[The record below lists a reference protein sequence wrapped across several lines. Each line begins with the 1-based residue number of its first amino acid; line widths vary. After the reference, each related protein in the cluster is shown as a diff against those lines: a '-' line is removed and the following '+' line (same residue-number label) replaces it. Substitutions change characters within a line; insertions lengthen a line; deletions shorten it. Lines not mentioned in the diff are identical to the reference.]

1 MSDAKGPISISEFK
15 LAIKDLS
22 DGELKT
28 IKQRLTVSIQ
38 RLNDSNKLMGKLL
51 KKQLSKIAKENYDD
65 EVNGDSKVNVQ
76 TGDAVNEDGDD
87 DDDDYENVSD
97 GDVQLFKESIGENEK
112 VIYNQVQR
120 IEAIDEELTN
130 RFVPISNVSA
140 SNGKTT
146 SKVETTTTTDN
157 DVIDSTAP
165 NSIIL

>member
-1 MSDAKGPISISEFK
+1 MSDAKAPISISEFK

-38 RLNDSNKLMGKLL
+38 RLNDSNKLMDKLL
-51 KKQLSKIAKENYDD
+51 NKQLSKIAKENYDD
-65 EVNGDSKVNVQ
+65 DSKVHRQ
-76 TGDAVNEDGDD
+76 STDDVNDD

-112 VIYNQVQR
+112 VIYNQEQR

-130 RFVPISNVSA
+130 RFVPISNKSA
-140 SNGKTT
+140 SNGKIT
-146 SKVETTTTTDN
+146 SHVETTTTTDN
-157 DVIDSTAP
+157 DVIDATAP